1 MANRMDADRLAVD
14 HKSIIIVLRSNEHH
28 KSRMKEIDKEYRGDR
43 YSVPSGCTMFWCATQ
58 SIPG

>member
-14 HKSIIIVLRSNEHH
+14 HKSIVIVFRSNEHH
-28 KSRMKEIDKEYRGDR
+28 KSRMKEIDKE